1 MDGVTNSVYTVAN
14 CLLEWLNA
22 LRTPVI
28 PEEYLVDLT
37 YNKNMNTLFADTLL
51 AMVRIVLEV
60 DNSFPRKIE
69 MFSFI

>member
-1 MDGVTNSVYTVAN
+1 MNSVYTVAN

-37 YNKNMNTLFADTLL
+37 YNKNMNTQFADTLL

>member
-1 MDGVTNSVYTVAN
+1 MTNSVYTVAN

-37 YNKNMNTLFADTLL
+37 YNKNMNTQFADTVL

>member
-1 MDGVTNSVYTVAN
+1 MTNSVYTVAN

>member
-1 MDGVTNSVYTVAN
+1 MTNSVYTVAN

-37 YNKNMNTLFADTLL
+37 YNKNMNTQFADTLL